1 MRSPIENRTVW
12 FISSGVSERTMGRT
26 LQAFDRAGFRLNPP
40 SDSAASGPGL
50 VFFDGVTP
58 ELFDRIRHYSQG
70 GRQRLLAISS
80 GVVRSQDSWRLLAS
94 GASDV
99 LQGQRETP
107 LLTLVQ
113 AKLERWVEIDR
124 LVFSPEVQTRLIG
137 RSPAWLAALRQ
148 IVELAHF
155 TESSA
160 LILGATG
167 TGKELV
173 ARLIH
178 ALDARRKK
186 RELVV
191 LDCTTIVPE
200 LSGSEFFGHKRG
212 AFTNAIA
219 DRDGAFAQASGG
231 TLFLDEVG
239 ELPVRLQPELLR
251 VVQEGT
257 YKRVGGNSWHKTK
270 FRLICAT
277 HRDLLREVEAGAFRR
292 DFYYRV
298 ANWNVRLPALD
309 ERRED
314 ILPLT
319 RHFLSQVTPDREP
332 PDLEPAVRDYL
343 TTRDYPGNVRDLRRL
358 VVQLGQR
365 HVGDGPI
372 TVGDLPE
379 EERPRLVD
387 SDRDWRCDGFNSAIR
402 QALAADVGLKE
413 ISTAAAETAVDLA
426 IETEDGSLKRAASK
440 LRVTE
445 RALQL
450 RRAARRSQQDGE
462 PKEA

>member
-1 MRSPIENRTVW
+1 MSTPIKEQNAW
-12 FISSGVSERTMGRT
+12 FIASEVDGRKMDRT
-26 LQAFDRAGFRLNPP
+26 LHAFDRAGLKLDPP
-40 SDSAASGPGL
+40 GDLPAVGPGL
-50 VFFDGVTP
+50 IFFDRVTP
-58 ELFDRIRHYSQG
+58 TLFDRIRQVSQG
-70 GRQRLLAISS
+70 GRERVLAIST
-80 GVVRSQDSWRLLAS
+80 GTVPSQESWRLLAS

-99 LQGQRETP
+99 LQGHGGAT
-107 LLTLVQ
+107 LLALVQ
-113 AKLERWVEIDR
+113 AKLERWREIDQ
-124 LVFSPEVQTRLIG
+124 LVFSPEVQSQLIG
-137 RSPAWLAALRQ
+137 TSPAWLAALRQ
-148 IVELAHF
+148 IVELARF

-178 ALDARRKK
+178 GLDARPKK
-186 RELVV
+186 RDLVV
-191 LDCTTIVPE
+191 LDCTTIVSE

-219 DRDGAFAQASGG
+219 DRDGAFAQADSG

-257 YKRVGGNSWHKTK
+257 YKRVGGNAWHKTN

-277 HRDLLREVEAGAFRR
+277 HRDLVHEVEAGAFRR

-298 ANWNVRLPALD
+298 ASWNIRLPALD

-319 RHFLSQVTPDREP
+319 RHFLRQVYCDREP

-343 TTRDYPGNVRDLRRL
+343 MTRDYPGNVRDLRRL
-358 VVQLGQR
+358 AVQLGQR

-379 EERPRLVD
+379 EERPRLGEAD
-387 SDRDWRCDGFNSAIR
+387 CDWRGNGFRSAIR
-402 QALAADVGLKE
+402 QALAADMGLKE

-426 IETEDGSLKRAASK
+426 LEIEDGSLKRAAGK
-440 LRVTE
+440 LQVTE

-450 RRAARRSQQDGE
+450 RRAARRCQQVGEAKDG
-462 PKEA
+462 